1 MATASVVDN
10 LAVYVAQDCTGAT
23 DAFKNF
29 YEETLFHI
37 LQFYNDLFFNMFSSF
52 QCTKKTSW
60 VSVRRRRARLPPTHP
75 ARAGSRS
82 SSWCRFG
89 WEERLS
95 TPPTSNVSRF
105 LRLLIRV
112 KGFGRKKTPLPSVPE
127 LTFQTIVSS
136 RTSCSWTAVSE
147 SSGGN
152 PNILCISSASKVRT
166 ESLLC
171 SVFLKVF
178 HLKKHL

>member
-29 YEETLFHI
+29 YEETVFQI
-37 LQFYNDLFFNMFSSF
+37 LQFYNDLDVFQYLLFFPVYKEDVLGLCEASESQTPSVPPSQGWKSVIILVPVRLGGEALNPSYIECVKVSQTPDPCQRFS
-52 QCTKKTSW
+52 
-60 VSVRRRRARLPPTHP
+60 
-75 ARAGSRS
+75 
-82 SSWCRFG
+82 
-89 WEERLS
+89 
-95 TPPTSNVSRF
+95 
-105 LRLLIRV
+105 
-112 KGFGRKKTPLPSVPE
+112 RKKTPLPSVPE

-166 ESLLC
+166 ELLLF

-178 HLKKHL
+178 HL